1 MFCDMR
7 LFADDRW
14 SPLRFLCV
22 RLPFMR
28 RGIVCSRDIV
38 RRPLQ
43 VRYFLFV
50 RSPFGE
56 RIEALRSELRAV
68 ERKIANAVN
77 LMIETG
83 SAAIKDKLRELEE
96 SEEKLSFALS
106 EAEDAANQNRFS
118 EAEIQRLFHTAEQQ
132 LKNGTLA
139 NRRAVID
146 QYIDKVLVYPDRIE
160 VYMNLLNGYMLKEVI
175 EQ

>member
-1 MFCDMR
+1 MLEKLSKTIFDPKVIPQ
-7 LFADDRW
+7 LVKEYNAYIDNK
-14 SPLRFLCV
+14 S
-22 RLPFMR
+22 
-28 RGIVCSRDIV
+28 GSSR
-38 RRPLQ
+38 
-43 VRYFLFV
+43 
-50 RSPFGE
+50 E

-68 ERKIANAVN
+68 ERKISNAVN

-96 SEEKLSFALS
+96 SKEKLSFTLS
-106 EAEDAANQNRFS
+106 EAKVASNQNRFS
-118 EAEIQRLFHTAEQQ
+118 EAEIRRLFHVAEQQ

-146 QYIDKVLVYPDRIE
+146 QYVDKVLIHPDRIE
-160 VYMNLLNGYMLKEVI
+160 VYMNLLSDYVLKEII